1 VRPDDSID
9 LRAAAFAAVASF
21 GLHLLLLWLLP
32 DTFRQAVVA
41 IVRPVEVLTAPVK
54 IDEARLPPKL
64 RFAETNPLANQ
75 AVPKTAPFTSARNQT
90 AAQPVPEKMPSN
102 SALPKS
108 AGTSPEI
115 RLIQARPRSIDQS
128 QAQPTPAPAIS
139 MAGPTP
145 VTTATPPPAPT
156 PGPGKAAAQP
166 VPKAAPA
173 PTPVDPE
180 RPRASIPSGT
190 AGLLLRNSV
199 GVNRAG
205 AVAIDARFS
214 QYGDYT
220 QRMLEAIQ
228 SSWWS
233 IIERSQF
240 EGVQRGRVTV
250 RFRLH
255 RDGTVTDAT
264 ILSNEVTRVMSLACK
279 DAVMAPAPY
288 DIWRADMVALYGE
301 SDIVTINFYYR

>member
-1 VRPDDSID
+1 MRPDDPID
-9 LRAAAFAAVASF
+9 LRAAAFAAVASL

-54 IDEARLPPKL
+54 IDEARLPAKL
-64 RFAETNPLANQ
+64 RFAETNPVANQ
-75 AVPKTAPFTSARNQT
+75 AVPKTAPFTSSRNQT

-115 RLIQARPRSIDQS
+115 RLAQGKPRSIDQS

-139 MAGPTP
+139 MAGPQ
-145 VTTATPPPAPT
+145 TAPP
-156 PGPGKAAAQP
+156 PGPGKAAARP

-173 PTPVDPE
+173 PTPTDPD

-240 EGVQRGRVTV
+240 ESVQRGRVTV

-255 RDGTVTDAT
+255 RDGTVTDTT

>member
-1 VRPDDSID
+1 VRPDDPID

-32 DTFRQAVVA
+32 DTFRQAVA
-41 IVRPVEVLTAPVK
+41 LVRPVEVMTTPVK

-64 RFAETNPLANQ
+64 RFAETNPVANQ
-75 AVPKTAPFTSARNQT
+75 AVPKAAPFTSSRNQT

-108 AGTSPEI
+108 TGTSPEI
-115 RLIQARPRSIDQS
+115 RLAQGKPRSIDQS
-128 QAQPTPAPAIS
+128 QAQPTPAPAIL
-139 MAGPTP
+139 MAGPKS
-145 VTTATPPPAPT
+145 APP
-156 PGPGKAAAQP
+156 PGPGKAAARP

-173 PTPVDPE
+173 PTPADPD

-255 RDGTVTDAT
+255 RDGTVTDAL

-288 DIWRADMVALYGE
+288 DVWRADMVAMFGE

>member
-1 VRPDDSID
+1 MRPDDPID
-9 LRAAAFAAVASF
+9 LRAATFAAVASF

-32 DTFRQAVVA
+32 DTFRQVAA
-41 IVRPVEVLTAPVK
+41 IVRPVEVLTTPVK
-54 IDEARLPPKL
+54 IDEARLPAKL
-64 RFAETNPLANQ
+64 RFAETNPVANQ
-75 AVPKTAPFTSARNQT
+75 AVPKAAPFTSSRNQT

-115 RLIQARPRSIDQS
+115 RLAQGKPRSIDQS
-128 QAQPTPAPAIS
+128 QSQPTPAPAIS
-139 MAGPTP
+139 MAGPKSASP
-145 VTTATPPPAPT
+145 
-156 PGPGKAAAQP
+156 PGPGKAAARP
-166 VPKAAPA
+166 VPKAEPA
-173 PTPVDPE
+173 PVPANPD

-240 EGVQRGRVTV
+240 EGVNRGRVTV

-288 DIWRADMVALYGE
+288 DAWRADMVALYGE

>member
-1 VRPDDSID
+1 MRPDDPID
-9 LRAAAFAAVASF
+9 LRAAAFAAVASL

-32 DTFRQAVVA
+32 DTFRQVVA
-41 IVRPVEVLTAPVK
+41 IVRPIEVLTAPVK
-54 IDEARLPPKL
+54 IDEARLPAKL
-64 RFAETNPLANQ
+64 RFAETNPVANQ
-75 AVPKTAPFTSARNQT
+75 AVPKTAPFTSSRNQT

-115 RLIQARPRSIDQS
+115 RLAQGKPRSIDQS

-139 MAGPTP
+139 MAGPQ
-145 VTTATPPPAPT
+145 TAPP
-156 PGPGKAAAQP
+156 PGPGKAAARP

-173 PTPVDPE
+173 PTPTDPE

-288 DIWRADMVALYGE
+288 DAWRADMVALYGE

>member
-1 VRPDDSID
+1 MRPDDPID
-9 LRAAAFAAVASF
+9 LRAAAFAAVASL

-32 DTFRQAVVA
+32 DTFRQVVA

-75 AVPKTAPFTSARNQT
+75 AVPKAAPFTSARNQT

-115 RLIQARPRSIDQS
+115 RLAQGKPRSIDQS

-139 MAGPTP
+139 MAGPQ
-145 VTTATPPPAPT
+145 TAPP
-156 PGPGKAAAQP
+156 PGPGKAAARP

-173 PTPVDPE
+173 PTPTDPE

-240 EGVQRGRVTV
+240 EGVNRGRVTV

-288 DIWRADMVALYGE
+288 DAWRADMVALYGE

>member
-1 VRPDDSID
+1 MRPDDSID
-9 LRAAAFAAVASF
+9 LRAAIFAAIVSL

-32 DTFRQAVVA
+32 DTFRQVVA

-54 IDEARLPPKL
+54 IDEARLPAKL
-64 RFAETNPLANQ
+64 RFAETNPVANQ
-75 AVPKTAPFTSARNQT
+75 AVPKTAPFTSSRNQT

-115 RLIQARPRSIDQS
+115 RLAQGKPRSIDQS

-139 MAGPTP
+139 MAGPK
-145 VTTATPPPAPT
+145 TAPP
-156 PGPGKAAAQP
+156 PGPGKAAARP

-173 PTPVDPE
+173 PVAADPE
-180 RPRASIPSGT
+180 RPRASLPSGT

>member
-1 VRPDDSID
+1 MRPDDPID
-9 LRAAAFAAVASF
+9 LRAAAFAAIASL

-32 DTFRQAVVA
+32 DTFRQVVA
-41 IVRPVEVLTAPVK
+41 IVRPIEVLTAPVK

-64 RFAETNPLANQ
+64 RFAETNPVANQ
-75 AVPKTAPFTSARNQT
+75 AVPKTAPFTSSRNQT

-108 AGTSPEI
+108 VGTSPEI
-115 RLIQARPRSIDQS
+115 RLAQGKPRSIDQS

-139 MAGPTP
+139 MAGPKS
-145 VTTATPPPAPT
+145 APP
-156 PGPGKAAAQP
+156 PGPGKAAARP

-173 PTPVDPE
+173 PTPTDPD

-240 EGVQRGRVTV
+240 EGVNRGRVTV

-288 DIWRADMVALYGE
+288 DAWRADMVALYGE

>member
-1 VRPDDSID
+1 MRPDDHID
-9 LRAAAFAAVASF
+9 LRAAAFAAVASL

-32 DTFRQAVVA
+32 DTFRQVVA
-41 IVRPVEVLTAPVK
+41 IVRPVEFLTAPVK
-54 IDEARLPPKL
+54 IDEARLPAKL
-64 RFAETNPLANQ
+64 RFAETNPVANQ
-75 AVPKTAPFTSARNQT
+75 AVPKAAPFTSSRNQT

-115 RLIQARPRSIDQS
+115 RLAQGKPRSIDQS
-128 QAQPTPAPAIS
+128 QVQPTPAPAIS
-139 MAGPTP
+139 MAGPQ
-145 VTTATPPPAPT
+145 TAPP
-156 PGPGKAAAQP
+156 PGPGKAAARP
-166 VPKAAPA
+166 VPKAEPAPA
-173 PTPVDPE
+173 PANPD

-288 DIWRADMVALYGE
+288 DAWRADMVALYGE

>member
-1 VRPDDSID
+1 VRPDDPID

-32 DTFRQAVVA
+32 DTFRQVVA
-41 IVRPVEVLTAPVK
+41 IVRPIEVLTAPVK
-54 IDEARLPPKL
+54 IDEARLPAKL
-64 RFAETNPLANQ
+64 RFAETNPVANQ
-75 AVPKTAPFTSARNQT
+75 AVPKTAPFTSSRNQT

-115 RLIQARPRSIDQS
+115 RLAQGKPRSIDQS

-139 MAGPTP
+139 MAGPQ
-145 VTTATPPPAPT
+145 TAPP
-156 PGPGKAAAQP
+156 PGPGKAAARP

-173 PTPVDPE
+173 PTPTNPE
-180 RPRASIPSGT
+180 RPRATIPSGT

-240 EGVQRGRVTV
+240 EGVNRGRVTV

-288 DIWRADMVALYGE
+288 DAWRADMVALYGE

>member
-1 VRPDDSID
+1 MRPDDPID
-9 LRAAAFAAVASF
+9 LRAAAFAAIASL

-32 DTFRQAVVA
+32 DTFRQVVA
-41 IVRPVEVLTAPVK
+41 IVRPIEVLTAPVK
-54 IDEARLPPKL
+54 IDEARLPAKL
-64 RFAETNPLANQ
+64 RFAETNPVANQ
-75 AVPKTAPFTSARNQT
+75 AVPKTAPFTSSRNQT

-115 RLIQARPRSIDQS
+115 RLAQGKPRSIDQS

-139 MAGPTP
+139 MAGPQ
-145 VTTATPPPAPT
+145 TAPP
-156 PGPGKAAAQP
+156 PGPGKAAARP

-173 PTPVDPE
+173 PTPTDPD

-240 EGVQRGRVTV
+240 EGVNRGRVTV

-288 DIWRADMVALYGE
+288 DAWRADMVALYGE

>member
-1 VRPDDSID
+1 VRPDDPID
-9 LRAAAFAAVASF
+9 LRAAAFAAVASL

-32 DTFRQAVVA
+32 DTFRQVVV
-41 IVRPVEVLTAPVK
+41 IVRPIEVLTAPVK
-54 IDEARLPPKL
+54 IDEARLPAKL
-64 RFAETNPLANQ
+64 RFAETNPVANQ
-75 AVPKTAPFTSARNQT
+75 AVPKTAPFTSSRNQT

-115 RLIQARPRSIDQS
+115 RLAQGKPRSIDQS

-139 MAGPTP
+139 MAGPQ
-145 VTTATPPPAPT
+145 TAPP
-156 PGPGKAAAQP
+156 PGPGKAAARP

-173 PTPVDPE
+173 PTPTDPE

-240 EGVQRGRVTV
+240 EGVNRGRVTV

-288 DIWRADMVALYGE
+288 DAWRADMVALYGE

>member
-1 VRPDDSID
+1 MRPDDPID
-9 LRAAAFAAVASF
+9 LRAAAFAAVASL

-32 DTFRQAVVA
+32 DSFRQAVA
-41 IVRPVEVLTAPVK
+41 LVRPVEVLTAPVK
-54 IDEARLPPKL
+54 IDEARLPERL
-64 RFAETNPLANQ
+64 RFAETNPVANQ
-75 AVPKTAPFTSARNQT
+75 AVPKTAPFTSSRNQT

-115 RLIQARPRSIDQS
+115 RLTQGKPRSIDQS
-128 QAQPTPAPAIS
+128 QSQPTPAPAIS
-139 MAGPTP
+139 MAGPQ
-145 VTTATPPPAPT
+145 TAPP
-156 PGPGKAAAQP
+156 PGPGKAAARP
-166 VPKAAPA
+166 VPKAEPA
-173 PTPVDPE
+173 PVPANPD

-255 RDGTVTDAT
+255 RDGTVTDAA

-288 DIWRADMVALYGE
+288 DVWRADMVALYGE

>member
-1 VRPDDSID
+1 MRRDDPID
-9 LRAAAFAAVASF
+9 LRAAAFAAVASL

-32 DTFRQAVVA
+32 ESFRQAVALVG
-41 IVRPVEVLTAPVK
+41 PVEVLTASVK
-54 IDEARLPPKL
+54 IDEARLPAKL
-64 RFAETNPLANQ
+64 RFAETNPVANQ
-75 AVPKTAPFTSARNQT
+75 AVPKTAPFTSSRNQI
-90 AAQPVPEKMPSN
+90 AAQPVPEKTPSN

-115 RLIQARPRSIDQS
+115 RLAQGKPRSIEQS
-128 QAQPTPAPAIS
+128 QSQPTPTPAIS
-139 MAGPTP
+139 MAGPQ
-145 VTTATPPPAPT
+145 TAPP
-156 PGPGKAAAQP
+156 PGPGKAAARP
-166 VPKAAPA
+166 VPKAAP
-173 PTPVDPE
+173 TPVPADPE

-190 AGLLLRNSV
+190 AGLLLRNAV

-255 RDGTVTDAT
+255 RDGTVTDAA

-288 DIWRADMVALYGE
+288 DVWRADMVALYGE

>member
-1 VRPDDSID
+1 
-9 LRAAAFAAVASF
+9 
-21 GLHLLLLWLLP
+21 LP
-32 DTFRQAVVA
+32 DTFRQAVVL
-41 IVRPVEVLTAPVK
+41 VRPVEVLTAPVK

-75 AVPKTAPFTSARNQT
+75 AVPKTAPFTSSRNQT

-115 RLIQARPRSIDQS
+115 RVAQGRPRSIDQS
-128 QAQPTPAPAIS
+128 QAQPTPAPTIS
-139 MAGPTP
+139 MAGPK
-145 VTTATPPPAPT
+145 AAPP
-156 PGPGKAAAQP
+156 PGPGKAAARP

-173 PTPVDPE
+173 PTPADPE

-288 DIWRADMVALYGE
+288 DAWRADMVALYGE

>member
-1 VRPDDSID
+1 VRPDDPID
-9 LRAAAFAAVASF
+9 LRAAAFAAVASL

-32 DTFRQAVVA
+32 DTFRQVVA
-41 IVRPVEVLTAPVK
+41 IVRPIEVLTAPVK
-54 IDEARLPPKL
+54 IDEARLPAKL
-64 RFAETNPLANQ
+64 RFAETNPVANQ
-75 AVPKTAPFTSARNQT
+75 AVPKTAPFTSSRNQT

-115 RLIQARPRSIDQS
+115 RLAQGKPRSIDQS

-139 MAGPTP
+139 MAGPQ
-145 VTTATPPPAPT
+145 TAPP
-156 PGPGKAAAQP
+156 PGPGKAAARP
-166 VPKAAPA
+166 VPKAAAA
-173 PTPVDPE
+173 PTPTDPE

-240 EGVQRGRVTV
+240 EGVNRGRVTV

-288 DIWRADMVALYGE
+288 DAWRADMVALYGE

>member
-1 VRPDDSID
+1 MRPDDPID

-32 DTFRQAVVA
+32 DTFRQVVA
-41 IVRPVEVLTAPVK
+41 IVRPIEVLTAPVK
-54 IDEARLPPKL
+54 IDEARLPAKL
-64 RFAETNPLANQ
+64 RFAETNPVANQ
-75 AVPKTAPFTSARNQT
+75 AVPKTAPFTSSRNQT

-115 RLIQARPRSIDQS
+115 RLAQGKPRSIDQS

-139 MAGPTP
+139 MAGPQ
-145 VTTATPPPAPT
+145 TAPP
-156 PGPGKAAAQP
+156 PGPGKAAARP

-173 PTPVDPE
+173 PTPTNPE
-180 RPRASIPSGT
+180 RPRATIPSGT

-240 EGVQRGRVTV
+240 EGVNRGRVTV

-288 DIWRADMVALYGE
+288 DAWRADMVALYGE

>member
-1 VRPDDSID
+1 MRPDDPID
-9 LRAAAFAAVASF
+9 LRAAAFAAVASL

-32 DTFRQAVVA
+32 DTFRQVVA

-54 IDEARLPPKL
+54 IDEARLPAKL
-64 RFAETNPLANQ
+64 RFAETNPVANQ
-75 AVPKTAPFTSARNQT
+75 AVPKAAPCTSSRNQT

-115 RLIQARPRSIDQS
+115 RLAQGKPRSIDQS
-128 QAQPTPAPAIS
+128 QVQPTPAPAIS
-139 MAGPTP
+139 MAGPQ
-145 VTTATPPPAPT
+145 TAPP
-156 PGPGKAAAQP
+156 PGPGKAAARP

-173 PTPVDPE
+173 PAPANPD

-288 DIWRADMVALYGE
+288 DAWRADMVALYGE

>member
-1 VRPDDSID
+1 MRSDDSID
-9 LRAAAFAAVASF
+9 LRAAVLAAAASL

-32 DTFRQAVVA
+32 DSFRQVVA
-41 IVRPVEVLTAPVK
+41 VVRPVEVLTAPVK
-54 IDEARLPPKL
+54 VDEARLPAKL

-75 AVPKTAPFTSARNQT
+75 AVPKTAPFTSSRNQT

-115 RLIQARPRSIDQS
+115 RLAQGKPRSIDQS
-128 QAQPTPAPAIS
+128 QAQPTPTPTIS
-139 MAGPTP
+139 MAGPK
-145 VTTATPPPAPT
+145 TAPP
-156 PGPGKAAAQP
+156 PGPGKAAARP
-166 VPKAAPA
+166 APKAAPA
-173 PTPVDPE
+173 PDAGNPE

-214 QYGDYT
+214 QSGDYT

-264 ILSNEVTRVMSLACK
+264 VLSNEVTRVMSLACK

-288 DIWRADMVALYGE
+288 DAWRADMVALYGE
-301 SDIVTINFYYR
+301 SDIVTINFIYL

>member
-1 VRPDDSID
+1 MRPDDPID

-32 DTFRQAVVA
+32 DTFRQAVVL
-41 IVRPVEVLTAPVK
+41 VRPVEVLTAPVK

-75 AVPKTAPFTSARNQT
+75 AVPKTAPFTSSRNQT

-115 RLIQARPRSIDQS
+115 RVAQGRPRSIDQS
-128 QAQPTPAPAIS
+128 QAQPTPAPTIS
-139 MAGPTP
+139 MAGPK
-145 VTTATPPPAPT
+145 AAPP
-156 PGPGKAAAQP
+156 PGPGKAAARP

-173 PTPVDPE
+173 PTPADPE

-240 EGVQRGRVTV
+240 EGVQRGRVSV

-288 DIWRADMVALYGE
+288 DAWRADMVALYGE